1 MDQRSHIGVA
11 RPLVLRSQA
20 GAARDLGFSGASE
33 LAVPR
38 WLHEID
44 RATIVLVNLVL
55 VAEVTIVFV
64 NTVLRN
70 AFNATLLPG
79 VEETS
84 RLFLIIAAFLGG
96 AVAYGRGRFMAV
108 NYFTEKLDPAWREFF
123 AAAVAW
129 MIILITGVIGAFA
142 IPLWLANAGERSTML
157 GIAYIW
163 MTLPVVLGCALFIA
177 HAGVALCRRPTRAIV
192 FSAVAVAAIAAAFMA
207 ARNGAWVD
215 SAWLYA
221 VLAAVFFLQL
231 GIGLPVGF
239 VLATVGFVYVYSTA
253 AAPLIA
259 VPMNAQR
266 GVGGFIFL
274 ALPFFILGGFIMD
287 RGGIGSRIVDFL
299 SAIIGHFRG
308 GLMQVLIVGM
318 YIASGIS
325 GSKAADMAA
334 IGIPMNRTLRRAGY
348 DPREAAAVLAS
359 SAAMGESIPPSI
371 AILALGSAT
380 SVSTGALFL
389 AGLLPA
395 ATIAACLMVV
405 VYVRALMSGA
415 PAAPAATRAT
425 RLKAALQAVVPLLM
439 PVLLIGGI
447 VAGIGTPTEISSFA
461 VVYGLL
467 LGMGLY
473 RQIGLRSLWQVL
485 TEASLMSG
493 MIFFTFSGATVFS
506 WALSLEGVPD
516 LVAANLRTLGATA
529 FLPAVILITIVLG
542 AVLESIVTV
551 IILGPLLLPVA
562 IDLGVDPRQYG
573 IVLIEA
579 FGIGSIVPP
588 VGLALYIA
596 CSICETDVDRTTRPL
611 LVYLVVLCLGLL
623 LVAFVPWITLVLP
636 ERFHFN
642 G

>member
-1 MDQRSHIGVA
+1 
-11 RPLVLRSQA
+11 
-20 GAARDLGFSGASE
+20 
-33 LAVPR
+33 
-38 WLHEID
+38 
-44 RATIVLVNLVL
+44 
-55 VAEVTIVFV
+55 
-64 NTVLRN
+64 
-70 AFNATLLPG
+70 
-79 VEETS
+79 
-84 RLFLIIAAFLGG
+84 
-96 AVAYGRGRFMAV
+96 
-108 NYFTEKLDPAWREFF
+108 
-123 AAAVAW
+123 
-129 MIILITGVIGAFA
+129 
-142 IPLWLANAGERSTML
+142 
-157 GIAYIW
+157 
-163 MTLPVVLGCALFIA
+163 
-177 HAGVALCRRPTRAIV
+177 
-192 FSAVAVAAIAAAFMA
+192 
-207 ARNGAWVD
+207 
-215 SAWLYA
+215 
-221 VLAAVFFLQL
+221 
-231 GIGLPVGF
+231 
-239 VLATVGFVYVYSTA
+239 
-253 AAPLIA
+253 
-259 VPMNAQR
+259 
-266 GVGGFIFL
+266 
-274 ALPFFILGGFIMD
+274 
-287 RGGIGSRIVDFL
+287 
-299 SAIIGHFRG
+299 
-308 GLMQVLIVGM
+308 
-318 YIASGIS
+318 
-325 GSKAADMAA
+325 
-334 IGIPMNRTLRRAGY
+334 
-348 DPREAAAVLAS
+348 
-359 SAAMGESIPPSI
+359 
-371 AILALGSAT
+371 
-380 SVSTGALFL
+380 
-389 AGLLPA
+389 
-395 ATIAACLMVV
+395 
-405 VYVRALMSGA
+405 
-415 PAAPAATRAT
+415 
-425 RLKAALQAVVPLLM
+425 M

>member
-1 MDQRSHIGVA
+1 MNLA
-11 RPLVLRSQA
+11 
-20 GAARDLGFSGASE
+20 AARSE
-33 LAVPR
+33 ESKPPPTRTLAPH
-38 WLHEID
+38 WLRHID
-44 RATIVLVNLVL
+44 TAMIALINLAL
-55 VAEVTIVFV
+55 VAEVTIVFL

-70 AFNATLLPG
+70 TSHTMLLPG

-84 RLFLIIAAFLGG
+84 RLFLVMTAFLGG

-108 NYFTEKLDPAWREFF
+108 NYFVERLDPTWRDFL

-129 MIILITGVIGAFA
+129 MIILITGAIGAFA
-142 IPLWLANAGERSTML
+142 VPLWLANSGEHTTML
-157 GIAYIW
+157 GIPYIW
-163 MTLPVVLGCALFIA
+163 MTLPVVIGCALFVA
-177 HAGVALCRRPTRAIV
+177 HAGVALSRRPTRAIIL
-192 FSAVAVAAIAAAFMA
+192 AALAVAAIAAAFMA
-207 ARNGAWVD
+207 TRNGAWTD
-215 SAWLYA
+215 SSWFYV

-231 GIGLPVGF
+231 AIGLPVGF
-239 VLATVGFVYVYSTA
+239 VLATVGFVYVYATA

-287 RGGIGSRIVDFL
+287 RGGIGVRIVDFL
-299 SAIIGHFRG
+299 SAVIGHFRG

-348 DPREAAAVLAS
+348 DPHEATAVLAS

-395 ATIAACLMVV
+395 ATIAACLMIV
-405 VYVRALMSGA
+405 VYLRALMAGRESA
-415 PAAPAATRAT
+415 PAAARAT
-425 RLKAALQAVVPLLM
+425 RINAAVQAIIPLMM

-447 VAGIGTPTEISSFA
+447 ISGIGTPTEISSFA

-467 LGMGLY
+467 LGVALY
-473 RQIGLRSLWQVL
+473 GQIGLRSLWSLL

-493 MIFFTFSGATVFS
+493 MIFFTFSGATIFS

-516 LVAANLRTLGATA
+516 LVATNLRALGPAA

-562 IDLGVDPRQYG
+562 TALGVDPRQYG

-579 FGIGSIVPP
+579 FGIGSIIPP

-596 CSICETDVDRTTRPL
+596 CSICETEVDRAAKPL
-611 LVYLVVLCLGLL
+611 LVYLIVLCLGLL
-623 LVAFVPWITLVLP
+623 LVAFVPWITVVLP
-636 ERFHFN
+636 DYFHFN

>member
-1 MDQRSHIGVA
+1 MNLAAAPSEESVPLPARTRAAPHWLQHIDTVM
-11 RPLVLRSQA
+11 L
-20 GAARDLGFSGASE
+20 
-33 LAVPR
+33 
-38 WLHEID
+38 
-44 RATIVLVNLVL
+44 VLVNLAL
-55 VAEVTIVFV
+55 VAEVTIVFL

-70 AFNATLLPG
+70 TSHTMLLPG

-84 RLFLIIAAFLGG
+84 RLFLVMTAFLGG

-108 NYFTEKLDPAWREFF
+108 NYLTERLDPAWRDFL

-142 IPLWLANAGERSTML
+142 IPLWLANAQERTTML
-157 GIAYIW
+157 GIPYLW
-163 MTLPVVLGCALFIA
+163 MTLPVAVGCALFVA
-177 HAGVALCRRPTRAIV
+177 HAGVALSRRPTRAIV
-192 FSAVAVAAIAAAFMA
+192 LAALAVAAIAAAFMA
-207 ARNGAWVD
+207 TRNGALIDNAWVD
-215 SAWLYA
+215 GGWFYA

-231 GIGLPVGF
+231 AIGLPVGF
-239 VLATVGFVYVYSTA
+239 VLATVGFVYVYASA

-287 RGGIGSRIVDFL
+287 RGGIGVRIVDFL
-299 SAIIGHFRG
+299 SAVIGHFRG

-348 DPREAAAVLAS
+348 DPNEAAAVLAS

-395 ATIAACLMVV
+395 ATIAACLMIV
-405 VYVRALMSGA
+405 VYLRALIAGTQPA
-415 PAAPAATRAT
+415 PAASRAT
-425 RLKAALQAVVPLLM
+425 RINSGLQAIIPLMM

-447 VAGIGTPTEISSFA
+447 VSGIGTPTEISSFA

-467 LGMGLY
+467 LGVLLY
-473 RQIGLRSLWQVL
+473 RQIGLRGFWELL

-493 MIFFTFSGATVFS
+493 MIFFTFSGATIFS

-516 LVAANLRTLGATA
+516 LVATNLGALGPAA
-529 FLPAVILITIVLG
+529 FLPAVILITIVMG

-562 IDLGVDPRQYG
+562 TALGVDPRQYG

-579 FGIGSIVPP
+579 FGIGSIIPP

-596 CSICETDVDRTTRPL
+596 CSICETEVDRTAKPL

-623 LVAFVPWITLVLP
+623 LVAFVPWITVVLP
-636 ERFHFN
+636 DYFHFN

>member
-1 MDQRSHIGVA
+1 MNMA
-11 RPLVLRSQA
+11 
-20 GAARDLGFSGASE
+20 AARSE
-33 LAVPR
+33 ESVPLPARTLAAPH
-38 WLHEID
+38 WLQQVDSAMI
-44 RATIVLVNLVL
+44 ALINLAL
-55 VAEVTIVFV
+55 VAEVTIVLL

-70 AFNATLLPG
+70 TSHTMLLPG

-84 RLFLIIAAFLGG
+84 RLFLVMTAFLGG

-108 NYFTEKLDPAWREFF
+108 NYFVERLDPTWRDFF

-142 IPLWLANAGERSTML
+142 VPLWLANAEERTTML
-157 GIAYIW
+157 GIPYIW
-163 MTLPVVLGCALFIA
+163 MTLPVVVGCALFVA
-177 HAGVALCRRPTRAIV
+177 HAGVALSRRPTRAIV
-192 FSAVAVAAIAAAFMA
+192 LAALAVAAIAAAFMA
-207 ARNGAWVD
+207 TRNGALIDNSWID
-215 SAWLYA
+215 SGWFYA
-221 VLAAVFFLQL
+221 VLAAVFFMQL
-231 GIGLPVGF
+231 AIGLPVGF
-239 VLATVGFVYVYSTA
+239 VLATVGFVYVYSAA

-287 RGGIGSRIVDFL
+287 RGGIGVRIVNFL
-299 SAIIGHFRG
+299 AAVIGHFRG

-348 DPREAAAVLAS
+348 DPHEAAAVLAS

-405 VYVRALMSGA
+405 VYLRALLAGTQPA
-415 PAAPAATRAT
+415 PAASRAT
-425 RLKAALQAVVPLLM
+425 RVNAALQAIIPLMM

-447 VAGIGTPTEISSFA
+447 VTGIGTPTEISSFA
-461 VVYGLL
+461 VVYVLL
-467 LGMGLY
+467 LGVLLY
-473 RQIGLRSLWQVL
+473 RQIGLRSFWELL

-493 MIFFTFSGATVFS
+493 MIFFTFSGATIFS

-516 LVAANLRTLGATA
+516 LVATHLRALGPAA
-529 FLPAVILITIVLG
+529 FLPAVILITIVMG

-562 IDLGVDPRQYG
+562 TALGVDPRQYG

-579 FGIGSIVPP
+579 FGIGSIIPT

-596 CSICETDVDRTTRPL
+596 CSICETGVDRTARPL

-623 LVAFVPWITLVLP
+623 LVAFVPWITVVLP
-636 ERFHFN
+636 DHFHFN

>member
-1 MDQRSHIGVA
+1 MNLTAARSEEDVPLPA
-11 RPLVLRSQA
+11 RPV
-20 GAARDLGFSGASE
+20 AAPHWLQHIDAVTIALIN
-33 LAVPR
+33 LA
-38 WLHEID
+38 LI
-44 RATIVLVNLVL
+44 
-55 VAEVTIVFV
+55 AEVTIVFL

-70 AFNATLLPG
+70 TSHTMLLPG

-84 RLFLIIAAFLGG
+84 RLFLIMTAFLGG

-108 NYFTEKLDPAWREFF
+108 NYFVERLDPAWRDFL

-142 IPLWLANAGERSTML
+142 VPLWRANAEEHTTML
-157 GIAYIW
+157 GIPFIW
-163 MTLPVVLGCALFIA
+163 MTLPVVIGCALFIA
-177 HAGVALCRRPTRAIV
+177 HAGVALSRRPTRAIV
-192 FSAVAVAAIAAAFMA
+192 LAALAVVAIAAAFMA
-207 ARNGAWVD
+207 TRSGAWTD
-215 SAWLYA
+215 SGWFYA
-221 VLAAVFFLQL
+221 VLAAVFLLQL
-231 GIGLPVGF
+231 AVGLPVGF
-239 VLATVGFVYVYSTA
+239 VLATVGFVYVYATA

-287 RGGIGSRIVDFL
+287 RGGIGARIVDFL
-299 SAIIGHFRG
+299 AAAIGHFRG

-348 DPREAAAVLAS
+348 DPNEAAAVLAS

-405 VYVRALMSGA
+405 VYIRAVLAGRETA
-415 PAAPAATRAT
+415 PAASRAT
-425 RLKAALQAVVPLLM
+425 RLAATLQAIVPLLM

-447 VAGIGTPTEISSFA
+447 VSGIGTPTEISSFA

-467 LGMGLY
+467 LGVALY
-473 RQIGLRSLWQVL
+473 RQIGARSFWELL

-493 MIFFTFSGATVFS
+493 MIFFTFSGATIFS

-516 LVAANLRTLGATA
+516 LVATHLRALGPAA

-562 IDLGVDPRQYG
+562 TQLGVDPRQYG

-579 FGIGSIVPP
+579 FGIGSIIPP

-596 CSICETDVDRTTRPL
+596 CSICETEVDRTARPL

-636 ERFHFN
+636 DHFHFS